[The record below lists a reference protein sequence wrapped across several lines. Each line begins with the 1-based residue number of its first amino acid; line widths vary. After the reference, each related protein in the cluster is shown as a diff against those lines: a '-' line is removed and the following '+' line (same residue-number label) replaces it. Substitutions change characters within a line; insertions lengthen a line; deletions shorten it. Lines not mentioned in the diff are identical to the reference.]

1 MVVASRRLRQIT
13 SSRSLPATPG
23 ETQRRRL
30 QAKLSRTRQIVTQL
44 QRKFTLPIPAQA
56 KREDLIILIFKRS
69 SKMNFLE
76 SQARISTSRIKGGQD
91 RDFQV
96 TTTLPPADEEQA
108 NKMSSRRHS
117 TSSGSTKIQINV
129 DLTKFGKTVGSLQG
143 QSNDFKRSRQKDS
156 IHRHGINQFHTRRRR
171 NNELEEEAEPKIK
184 KSVNLL
190 RTRGSWTSKEVK
202 LTFARTSSA
211 ETNEGVDANLHLHL
225 SQPAVN
231 RKPSLLAHNSKKM
244 CTDSTITRCFKQQ
257 HRYEVPARINNHLQG
272 KTTIHHSHLCSRIQG
287 FVGQLKKARKKKSS
301 TSPARSSVKIQQQQA
316 NDSRIQE
323 PRCQRQAHL
332 IGGSRQATS
341 PENPKNFNNSTASQL
356 IFWTANFGVTTS
368 SHTSR
373 LFRATAEATPHD
385 EDSYKEQF
393 GIAKKH
399 KQKTKTSFQ
408 AAV

>member
-44 QRKFTLPIPAQA
+44 QQKFTLPIPAQA

-156 IHRHGINQFHTRRRR
+156 IHRHGINQSHTRRRR

-202 LTFARTSSA
+202 LSETSLHNKEARDRFPVSTSRTSAKQSTTSGA
-211 ETNEGVDANLHLHL
+211 QIPYKLIALNNSRSNWSQTGSIVSGKDKCCKNNTSSRGIRRRGAPTSERRQRELRQLKPTKEWMPSITFVYLHPPSIGQHQYWHTIPRRCARI
-225 SQPAVN
+225 QPSPGASSNNIVMKYQQESIIIFKE
-231 RKPSLLAHNSKKM
+231 RRQ
-244 CTDSTITRCFKQQ
+244 STIHIF
-257 HRYEVPARINNHLQG
+257 A
-272 KTTIHHSHLCSRIQG
+272 QG
-287 FVGQLKKARKKKSS
+287 FKDSS
-301 TSPARSSVKIQQQQA
+301 D
-316 NDSRIQE
+316 N
-323 PRCQRQAHL
+323 
-332 IGGSRQATS
+332 
-341 PENPKNFNNSTASQL
+341 
-356 IFWTANFGVTTS
+356 
-368 SHTSR
+368 
-373 LFRATAEATPHD
+373 
-385 EDSYKEQF
+385 
-393 GIAKKH
+393 
-399 KQKTKTSFQ
+399 
-408 AAV
+408 